1 MFFAHFWEQR
11 KKFAFVSD
19 EGETKKK
26 KTETETKMS
35 RERFGRE
42 SGTQRKS
49 GSQYNRVTGRK
60 RGRLAGLGWLNPAR
74 IRGWLFLISSQEKRT
89 GTKVNFVF
97 PTSCS

>member
-1 MFFAHFWEQR
+1 MFFAHFLEQR

-19 EGETKKK
+19 EGETKKKK

-49 GSQYNRVTGRK
+49 GSQ
-60 RGRLAGLGWLNPAR
+60 
-74 IRGWLFLISSQEKRT
+74 
-89 GTKVNFVF
+89 
-97 PTSCS
+97 

>member
-1 MFFAHFWEQR
+1 MFFAHFLEQR

-19 EGETKKK
+19 EGETKKKK

-49 GSQYNRVTGRK
+49 GVNKTGSQEGR
-60 RGRLAGLGWLNPAR
+60 GVGWLVWV
-74 IRGWLFLISSQEKRT
+74 G
-89 GTKVNFVF
+89 
-97 PTSCS
+97 